1 MITEDI
7 PNNPTI
13 PKMVV
18 SKSVV
23 DLDNLAT
30 IGYVAFFVNESSF
43 VAIFEENMPADTQTS
58 FLCA

>member
-30 IGYVAFFVNESSF
+30 IGYVAFFCERKLLRCDF
-43 VAIFEENMPADTQTS
+43 
-58 FLCA
+58 